1 MTAKPFKLVRQGGVY
16 VHLKL
21 VWREPLFI
29 LRIFPWNGPK
39 VIRFENLLPLSGCEN
54 ISKPLRN
61 RPHGHFPLDQKFRF
75 AFLEIPSGKWNNT
88 AGFPGSQFPSYR
100 FPSSS
105 VLASGS
111 WVPQLISFRLLGC
124 QFLSSWRPVPRV
136 FAEDSSV
143 HPLLPCTFA
152 LSRFS
157 RRLKSWGMFVRMEGV
172 KCLLTM
178 VGFALRPCS
187 IL

>member
-1 MTAKPFKLVRQGGVY
+1 MRKHFETFEKQT
-16 VHLKL
+16 
-21 VWREPLFI
+21 
-29 LRIFPWNGPK
+29 PWALSIGPK
-39 VIRFENLLPLSGCEN
+39 
-54 ISKPLRN
+54 ISVCVFGN
-61 RPHGHFPLDQKFRF
+61 
-75 AFLEIPSGKWNNT
+75 
-88 AGFPGSQFPSYR
+88 SQWEMEQHCR
-100 FPSSS
+100 FPRFPVPKLPVPQFFGSSFWI
-105 VLASGS
+105 LGS
-111 WVPQLISFRLLGC
+111 QLISFRLLGC